1 MPDSYDPTV
10 VRGDTLRW
18 TMSLTDGSGATFN
31 LTGATLA
38 LLIGKRY
45 DNQSYLVNYTLGI
58 TAGTTLTTPDGYTG
72 GISASA
78 TGGLALIS
86 IGSKYTS
93 QMPVYTGAFYDV
105 QLTKSNT
112 QDVVTLLRGKINVLP
127 DVTET

>member
-38 LLIGKRY
+38 LLVGKRY
-45 DNQSYLVNYTLGI
+45 DNLSYLVNYTIGI
-58 TAGTTLTTPDGYTG
+58 TAGTGLTAPDGYTG

-78 TGGLALIS
+78 TGGIALIS
-86 IGSKYTS
+86 IGSKYTA

-105 QLTKSNT
+105 QLTKANT
-112 QDVVTLLRGKINVLP
+112 QDIVTLLRGKINVLP